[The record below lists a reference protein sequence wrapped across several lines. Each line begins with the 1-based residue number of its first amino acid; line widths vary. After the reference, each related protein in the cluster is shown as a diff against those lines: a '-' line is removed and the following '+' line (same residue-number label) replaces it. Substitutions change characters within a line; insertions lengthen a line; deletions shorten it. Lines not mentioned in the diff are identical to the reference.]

1 MGMHPDQHTSRSFLR
16 RFTPVTFLVLIIGGC
31 AYYNTM
37 FNALEKYDSA
47 LTRLN
52 ESTSSDIPQEV
63 RKDFEI
69 TIDKCWKLINI
80 YGDDSN
86 YADDALLL
94 IAKSNFHLKEYTK
107 SERFARQMIQ
117 KYPESDLYDEGNLWL
132 AKSLIKLNRD
142 DEAISFLNTIIASE
156 ADDDLKSRA
165 WFSLGELYY
174 ERGQF
179 PQAIAELRTCIEYA
193 EDELLLSEA
202 QYLIGKIYFENGDY
216 EQAADELD
224 VLFDY
229 DEPIGIIYESQ
240 MLRVN
245 TLLKL
250 EDLDEALY
258 LLNMMSRETRFFNYQ
273 DRIQARIGECLAYD
287 GEIEQAIGQYEY
299 TMRNHPRTPGSGI
312 AAFGLAEILEHTY
325 AEYDSARKLYLRVKQ
340 EDRNSDLNI
349 KAGPRAYVL
358 EQYLKLRDNINA
370 DLQELNADSL
380 ELEEEEAASD
390 TTMESLPFSEVPADT
405 SQIAP
410 GAQQPKPAGRP
421 AKKRTP
427 AEIEQSLMKNRFA
440 LAEFFLLTMQNY
452 DSAEVA
458 YNRFI
463 DTYQDTSLV
472 PKAYYALYYLYDFEL
487 HEQVKA
493 DSIQSIILDTFPD
506 SPYAAHFIRQKRKKA
521 PSDSVMTDS
530 ARVRYLR
537 AEKLM
542 FEEDYADALPVF
554 RDIAQND
561 TGTAWAEKAQ
571 YAIAWIYEKK
581 LDEIDS
587 ALAAYQ
593 HIAESY
599 PNSAYGK
606 IAQLKIQPPPPEPEP
621 DSTMAD
627 SGSARLDSTA
637 FLNDTTFVADSTADR
652 VDPEALKQLENIERE
667 EPRNEPKPVPGDSA
681 RTLD

>member
-1 MGMHPDQHTSRSFLR
+1 
-16 RFTPVTFLVLIIGGC
+16 
-31 AYYNTM
+31 M
-37 FNALEKYDSA
+37 FNALDKYDSA

-52 ESTSSDIPQEV
+52 ESTSPDIPQEV
-63 RKDFEI
+63 RKDFEL

-80 YGDDSN
+80 YGEDSN

-94 IAKSNFHLKEYTK
+94 IAKSNFHLQEYTK

-117 KYPESDLYDEGNLWL
+117 KYPESDLYEEGNLWL
-132 AKSLIKLNRD
+132 AKSLIKLNQD
-142 DEAISFLNTIIASE
+142 DEAISFLNTLIASE
-156 ADDDLKSRA
+156 ANDDLKSRA
-165 WFSLGELYY
+165 WFSLGDLYY

-179 PQAIAELRTCIEYA
+179 PQAIDELRTCIEYA
-193 EDELLLSEA
+193 EDELLVSEA
-202 QYLIGKIYFENGDY
+202 QYLIGRIYFENGDY

-229 DEPIGIIYESQ
+229 DEPIGTIYESQ

-250 EDLDEALY
+250 DDPDEALY
-258 LLNMMSRETRFFNYQ
+258 LLNMMSRETRFFKYQ

-287 GEIEQAIGQYEY
+287 GETEQAIGQYEY

-358 EQYLKLRDNINA
+358 EQYLKIRDNINA

-380 ELEEEEAASD
+380 ELDEEEEAAPD
-390 TTMESLPFSEVPADT
+390 TTTESLPFTGVPADT
-405 SQIAP
+405 GQIVP
-410 GAQQPKPAGRP
+410 VAQQPKPAGRP
-421 AKKRTP
+421 AKRRTP
-427 AEIEQSLMKNRFA
+427 EEIGQSLMKNRFA

-452 DSAEVA
+452 DSAAVA

-463 DTYQDTSLV
+463 ETYQDSTLV

-487 HEQVKA
+487 QEQAKA
-493 DSIQSIILDTFPD
+493 DSIQRIILDLFPD
-506 SPYAAHFIRQKRKKA
+506 SPYAMHFIRQKRKESA
-521 PSDSVMTDS
+521 PDSALTDS

-554 RDIAQND
+554 RNIAQND

-581 LDEIDS
+581 LEEIDS

-593 HIAESY
+593 YIAETY
-599 PNSAYGK
+599 PNSTYGK

-627 SGSARLDSTA
+627 SGSAGLDSTT
-637 FLNDTTFVADSTADR
+637 FMSDTTTVADSTADK
-652 VDPEALKQLENIERE
+652 VDPEALKQLEKIDRE
-667 EPRNEPKPVPGDSA
+667 EPGLTPEPMPGDSS
-681 RTLD
+681 RTLE